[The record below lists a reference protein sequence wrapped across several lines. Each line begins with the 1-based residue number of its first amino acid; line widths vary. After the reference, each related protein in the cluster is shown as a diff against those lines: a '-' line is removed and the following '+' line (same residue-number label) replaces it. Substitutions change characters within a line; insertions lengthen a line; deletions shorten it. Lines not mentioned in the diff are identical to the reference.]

1 MADDIH
7 GTSRGVYA
15 HSQQREHLC
24 LPCAA
29 YEVDKGRAWRI
40 RTGRAKEIRLSVLAV
55 GRILSGANA
64 AEVLAGELGPHTFEA
79 LRKLGAGE
87 QRG

>member
-1 MADDIH
+1 MTDDIH
-7 GTSRGVYA
+7 GTSRGVHA
-15 HSQQREHLC
+15 HTRDGEHLC

-29 YEVDKGRAWRI
+29 FEVDKGRAWRI

-79 LRKLGAGE
+79 LRKLGGE
-87 QRG
+87 QRA

>member
-1 MADDIH
+1 MSDDIH

-15 HSQQREHLC
+15 HSQQHEHLC

-29 YEVDKGRAWRI
+29 FEVDKGRAWRI
-40 RTGRAKEIRLSVLAV
+40 RRGKAKEIRLSTLAV

-79 LRKLGAGE
+79 LRTLGGG

>member
-1 MADDIH
+1 MADDVH

-15 HSQQREHLC
+15 HTREGEHLC

-40 RTGRAKEIRLSVLAV
+40 RTGRAKEIRLSVLAAA
-55 GRILSGANA
+55 RILSGANA
-64 AEVLAGELGPHTFEA
+64 AQVLADELGPLSLEA
-79 LRKLGAGE
+79 IRTLGAGE

>member
-1 MADDIH
+1 MAEIVH

-15 HSQQREHLC
+15 HTCEGEHLC

-29 YEVDKGRAWRI
+29 FEVDKGRAWRI
-40 RTGRAKEIRLSVLAV
+40 RTGRAKEIHLSVLAV

-64 AEVLAGELGPHTFEA
+64 AEVFAGELGPHTFEA
-79 LRKLGAGE
+79 LRKLGGE
-87 QRG
+87 QRA